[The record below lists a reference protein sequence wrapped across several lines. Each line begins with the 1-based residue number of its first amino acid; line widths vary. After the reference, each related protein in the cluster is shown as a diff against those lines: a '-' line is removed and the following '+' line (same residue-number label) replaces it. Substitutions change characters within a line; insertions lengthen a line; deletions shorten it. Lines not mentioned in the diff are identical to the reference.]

1 MIIVL
6 TMFPIYRSTNKT
18 KEQTDQLNLLNII
31 KTVLVKFSP
40 YDVSWPKH
48 SPNLKFEACSIISS
62 CDYGDKTVISHEEN
76 NKAHQIHISDPNYKT
91 KI

>member
-18 KEQTDQLNLLNII
+18 KEQTDQLNLLNNI

-48 SPNLKFEACSIISS
+48 SPNLKFEACSIITLTLLGSELNA
-62 CDYGDKTVISHEEN
+62 KTFFTFP
-76 NKAHQIHISDPNYKT
+76 KFTPKT
-91 KI
+91 ILGRQNR